1 MLAHLA
7 AALLLAATPVQV
19 EAENCPSGRDIE
31 PALASMLPP
40 MPEGR
45 LPDVARVVHQG
56 DRLQIELINA
66 DAAVIAERWFDQTG
80 TCADRAALV
89 AVVIASW
96 ESDVHPEFARPH
108 AEPIP
113 AAAVAAPAAN
123 QDDRGTVPVDQS
135 FDLAAGPTLS
145 LADSL
150 AVGGSIAATWVARG
164 TGLGA
169 NLSAAGET
177 ARTLNLAG
185 AQANWRRWAIATDAD
200 WRLASGRATLDI
212 HGGLALGLL
221 SANGARFDRNRSTLS
236 FAPGA
241 RAGARLSWWLTRNI
255 AVCLDVAGIYWLR
268 QQIVYAQ
275 PVPAQQDVPRFQ
287 GVAMLGV
294 AVGRAPSPR

>member
-19 EAENCPSGRDIE
+19 EAEDCPSGRDIE
-31 PALASMLPP
+31 LALSNMLPP
-40 MPEGR
+40 MPEDR
-45 LPDVARVVHQG
+45 RPDVARVVHQG
-56 DRLQIELINA
+56 DRLQIELVNA

-108 AEPIP
+108 TEPIP
-113 AAAVAAPAAN
+113 TAAVAAPAAN
-123 QDDRGTVPVDQS
+123 QENSEPVPQS
-135 FDLAAGPTLS
+135 FDVAAGASLS

-150 AVGGSIAATWVARG
+150 AVGAALAATWVARG
-164 TGLGA
+164 AGLGA
-169 NLSAAGET
+169 HLSAAGET
-177 ARTLNLAG
+177 ARTLDLGG
-185 AQANWRRWAIATDAD
+185 AQANWRRWTIAAEAD
-200 WRLASGRATLDI
+200 WRLVSGGPAMLDI

-221 SANGARFDRNRSTLS
+221 SASGARFDQNRSTLS

-241 RAGARLSWWLTRNI
+241 RAGARFSWWLTRNF